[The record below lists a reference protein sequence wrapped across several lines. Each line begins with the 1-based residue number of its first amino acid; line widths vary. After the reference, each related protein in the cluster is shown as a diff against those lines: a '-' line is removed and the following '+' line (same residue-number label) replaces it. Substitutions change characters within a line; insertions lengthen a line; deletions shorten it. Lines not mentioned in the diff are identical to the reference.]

1 MIKWVGTMDKGRVAL
16 QKSALREQMLLVR
29 RNILAEERAK
39 LSEQIC
45 AQLLAHWSYELV
57 GRSGADQSPMLLAT
71 FVPARTEVDVS
82 PLMRWCWAQRIP
94 VAVPLAA
101 PATKSLSLR
110 FVAGEEDLAPGAYG
124 IREPAP
130 AAPPAP
136 HPGPGTRM
144 LMLVPGLAFDAAGRR
159 LGYGGGYYDRLLATM
174 RAAAESGALI
184 LVAPAF
190 AAQQIEVVPAEPH
203 DVRVRFLVTE
213 AGIIDCEAAS
223 QST

>member
-1 MIKWVGTMDKGRVAL
+1 MDKRRVAL

-29 RNILAEERAK
+29 RNISAEERAQ

-45 AQLLAHWSYELV
+45 AHFLAHWSHELA
-57 GRSGADQSPMLLAT
+57 GRSGAGQSPMVLAT

-82 PLMRWCWAQRIP
+82 PMMRWCWAQRIP
-94 VAVPLAA
+94 VAVPLAE

-110 FVAGEEDLAPGAYG
+110 FVAGEEGLAPGAYG

-130 AAPPAP
+130 AAPLAP

-174 RAAAESGALI
+174 RAAAESGALT

-190 AAQQIEVVPAEPH
+190 AAQLLEVVPAEPH
-203 DVRVRFLVTE
+203 DARVRFLVTE